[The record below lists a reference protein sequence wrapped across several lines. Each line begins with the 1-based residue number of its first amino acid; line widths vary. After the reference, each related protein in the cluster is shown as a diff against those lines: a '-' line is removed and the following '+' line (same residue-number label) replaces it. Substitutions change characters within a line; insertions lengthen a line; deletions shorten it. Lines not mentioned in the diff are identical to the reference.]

1 MKKRIGKKQLGR
13 NTKTRTALL
22 KGLVAALADR
32 ESIMTT
38 KAKAV
43 AVRPVFEKLLTTAK
57 TGTIAARRALHAYM
71 QSDILVKKMVDDL
84 GKRYADVLGGY
95 TSIKPYGTR
104 KGDNASLVT
113 LELTKKQAKVVRSDK
128 AKSETSAKSD
138 DESKEKTT
146 KATKAAPIKETKVKT
161 VKIAAKRAG
170 KRGDR

>member
-22 KGLVAALADR
+22 KSLVVALASH
-32 ESIMTT
+32 ESVITT

-57 TGTIAARRALHAYM
+57 TGTVAARRAIHAYT
-71 QSDILVKKMVDDL
+71 QSDELVKKMVDDL
-84 GKRYADVLGGY
+84 GKRYADVMGGY
-95 TSIKPYGTR
+95 TSVKPYGTR
-104 KGDNASLVT
+104 KGDNATLVT
-113 LELTKKQAKVVRSDK
+113 LTLTKKQAKVAK
-128 AKSETSAKSD
+128 ANSEKTSPAKA
-138 DESKEKTT
+138 EAETKEKLV
-146 KATKAAPIKETKVKT
+146 KEAKVAPVKETKVKT